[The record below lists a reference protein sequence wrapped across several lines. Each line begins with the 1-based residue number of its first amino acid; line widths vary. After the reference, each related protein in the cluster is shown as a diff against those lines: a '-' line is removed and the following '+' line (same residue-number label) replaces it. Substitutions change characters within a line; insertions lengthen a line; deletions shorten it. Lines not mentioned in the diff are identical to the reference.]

1 MAHLPSTEPG
11 DSDRSLDQPD
21 LSAPPRIILHTR
33 PELSFSTPTH
43 SIHVQLAL
51 ESDSDARDEASGTA
65 VVSRNHDASN
75 AQQQTHPIDPNF
87 LCAIPPLTEAEQLQK
102 AERRRKRAAMKKL
115 RAKVAKVETYVGGLA
130 TSFDQLMNMVQS
142 ILARLSTPLGPQD
155 TAPAAPT
162 SESPAPAPTSGSPA
176 PTPAPAPVQVFLA
189 SITADLIKA
198 GVCLQGMKVTIEE
211 TETALD
217 EIEAVI
223 EEIRVNGV
231 EVEVVD
237 VRGTR
242 TSVLSIKARL
252 GGLEGMIPLL
262 VAASMGVVAPAAVA

>member
-1 MAHLPSTEPG
+1 M
-11 DSDRSLDQPD
+11 
-21 LSAPPRIILHTR
+21 
-33 PELSFSTPTH
+33 
-43 SIHVQLAL
+43 
-51 ESDSDARDEASGTA
+51 
-65 VVSRNHDASN
+65 VSRNHDASN

-142 ILARLSTPLGPQD
+142 ILSRLSTPLGPQD
-155 TAPAAPT
+155 IAPPAPT
-162 SESPAPAPTSGSPA
+162 SESPALAPTPESPVPAPTSGSPA

-252 GGLEGMIPLL
+252 GSLEGMIPLL
-262 VAASMGVVAPAAVA
+262 VAASMGVGAPAAVA

>member
-1 MAHLPSTEPG
+1 
-11 DSDRSLDQPD
+11 
-21 LSAPPRIILHTR
+21 
-33 PELSFSTPTH
+33 
-43 SIHVQLAL
+43 
-51 ESDSDARDEASGTA
+51 
-65 VVSRNHDASN
+65 
-75 AQQQTHPIDPNF
+75 
-87 LCAIPPLTEAEQLQK
+87 
-102 AERRRKRAAMKKL
+102 MKKL
-115 RAKVAKVETYVGGLA
+115 RAKIAKVETYVGGLA

-155 TAPAAPT
+155 IAPPAPT
-162 SESPAPAPTSGSPA
+162 SESPAPTPESPAPAPTPESPVPAPTSGSPA

-262 VAASMGVVAPAAVA
+262 VAASMGVGAPAGVA

>member
-1 MAHLPSTEPG
+1 M
-11 DSDRSLDQPD
+11 
-21 LSAPPRIILHTR
+21 
-33 PELSFSTPTH
+33 
-43 SIHVQLAL
+43 
-51 ESDSDARDEASGTA
+51 
-65 VVSRNHDASN
+65 VSRNHDASN

-155 TAPAAPT
+155 TAPPAPT

-223 EEIRVNGV
+223 DEIRVNGV

-262 VAASMGVVAPAAVA
+262 VAASMGVGAPAAVA

>member
-1 MAHLPSTEPG
+1 
-11 DSDRSLDQPD
+11 
-21 LSAPPRIILHTR
+21 
-33 PELSFSTPTH
+33 
-43 SIHVQLAL
+43 
-51 ESDSDARDEASGTA
+51 
-65 VVSRNHDASN
+65 
-75 AQQQTHPIDPNF
+75 
-87 LCAIPPLTEAEQLQK
+87 
-102 AERRRKRAAMKKL
+102 MKKL

-155 TAPAAPT
+155 IAP
-162 SESPAPAPTSGSPA
+162 PAPTSASPA

-189 SITADLIKA
+189 SITADLLKA

-252 GGLEGMIPLL
+252 GNLERMIPLL
-262 VAASMGVVAPAAVA
+262 VAASMGVGAPAAVA